1 MRQALVSVHAARDQ
15 TGPVM
20 FEILTVC
27 TGNICRSPL
36 AELLLRGR
44 LADLEGHIHSAG
56 TYGLDQVPMTT
67 EAQRLA
73 TLNGVPAE
81 TAAAHRSQ
89 PLDEA
94 LLSSPDLILVMTRE
108 HRRQVLELAPSRM
121 RAVFTLREFA
131 RLAEA
136 VTDDDLRAAAASA
149 GTDPAKRLRAVAGT
163 IAAHRGIVGAPSNPQ
178 DDDVI
183 DPYRRSWNTYQLTA
197 EQLVPTIDQVVR
209 AVRIVHHSVG

>member
-1 MRQALVSVHAARDQ
+1 
-15 TGPVM
+15 M

-36 AELLLRGR
+36 AELLLRER
-44 LADLEGHIHSAG
+44 LAGLGGHIHSAG
-56 TYGLDQVPMTT
+56 TYGLDQVPMTK

-81 TAAAHRSQ
+81 AAEAHRSE
-89 PLDEA
+89 PLYES
-94 LLSSPDLILVMTRE
+94 LLANPDLILVMTRD

-131 RLAEA
+131 RLAAATTE
-136 VTDDDLRAAAASA
+136 DDLRTAADNA
-149 GTDPAKRLRAVAGT
+149 GTDPANRLRAVAAK
-163 IAAHRGIVGAPSNPQ
+163 IAAHRGIAAPPTTPQ

-183 DPYRRSWNTYQLTA
+183 DPYRRSWETYQLA
-197 EQLVPTIDQVVR
+197 ADQLVPAIDQVVR
-209 AVRIVHHSVG
+209 AVRIAADPAA